1 MYAIIKADGR
11 QYKVSKGDV
20 ICFDKMGKEPKSE
33 VSFDEVLC
41 VSNNGELTLGAPT
54 VKGAKVTGEVINEG
68 RGQKIVIFK
77 KRRRKDSKQKR
88 GFRRDFTRVKIT
100 AISI

>member
-20 ICFDKMGKEPKSE
+20 VLFDKMSKEPKTA
-33 VSFDEVLC
+33 VSFDDVMLI
-41 VSNNGELTLGAPT
+41 SDNGKLTVGAPLI
-54 VKGAKVTGEVINEG
+54 KGAKVSGEVINEG
-68 RGQKIVIFK
+68 RGRKVIVFK

-88 GFRRDFTRVKIT
+88 GFRRDFTRVRIT
-100 AISI
+100 EISL